1 LFPFHISWLLLQ
13 YFLISSFVPSDLPFD
28 VF

>member
-1 LFPFHISWLLLQ
+1 LFPFDISWLLLQ
-13 YFLISSFVPSDLPFD
+13 YFLISPFVPSDLPFD